1 MNKKEKIIVIF
12 YIISMI
18 MLITSCIYTCY
29 INKPVDCEF
38 KIIQKIKHYQQKL
51 IQIKNNP

>member
-29 INKPVDCEF
+29 INKPDGYVFRIEKVF
-38 KIIQKIKHYQQKL
+38 INMFNK
-51 IQIKNNP
+51 